1 MKILNNNGETV
12 AVKTARRIIC
22 CSKFFDNNSSS
33 TPISAIA
40 IIKLNL
46 ADSRNPPAKICDSEI
61 LENKIMGDLREND
74 MNLIKIWKNNS
85 SNEIKKF
92 IKDTK
97 CNCTYECALSYNI
110 LGNWKYQ
117 TSLIGSLFL

>member
-1 MKILNNNGETV
+1 MYLKPKFINPCHAGDFGVIQLMKV
-12 AVKTARRIIC
+12 YPC
-22 CSKFFDNNSSS
+22 
-33 TPISAIA
+33 
-40 IIKLNL
+40 
-46 ADSRNPPAKICDSEI
+46 EI
-61 LENKIMGDLREND
+61 LEKKIMGDLREND
-74 MNLIKIWKNNS
+74 MNLIKIWKNNN